1 MKIDL
6 CNVSIEAI
14 PDHEGGGYCAI
25 HKLDKMKGDGNT
37 VAEAIENLLEL
48 MVARNSGK

>member
-6 CNVSIEAI
+6 CNVTIEAI
-14 PDHEGGGYCAI
+14 PDHEGGGYCAT
-25 HKLDKMKGDGNT
+25 HKLDKMKGDGDS

-48 MVARNSGK
+48 LIARSNR